1 MCLSSQGPNLFF
13 GSSIQY
19 SWGTLLCLTGIRLIL
34 YWPLDFVWSRYKR
47 LIDWGVGSLNCFWD
61 VSLVCIKWDVCL
73 VGVSGWHREMCEM
86 CDSDMCLWLTLCLW
100 HRAQPWL
107 SSLLQ
112 CLRVIQYLGWFWP
125 EHRLLLRF
133 YPISSWGF
141 LFSLYFWISAKHCL
155 IEYFRHTG
163 LVKNLSKLTKY
174 YQVGINNHSPKWLH
188 CIRLPSSAAAFSSQ
202 L

>member
-1 MCLSSQGPNLFF
+1 MCLTSQGPNLFF

-100 HRAQPWL
+100 LASSPTLIVLTSSVSASHSVLRLVLAGAQTPTEIL
-107 SSLLQ
+107 S
-112 CLRVIQYLGWFWP
+112 
-125 EHRLLLRF
+125 E
-133 YPISSWGF
+133 
-141 LFSLYFWISAKHCL
+141 
-155 IEYFRHTG
+155 
-163 LVKNLSKLTKY
+163 LTKY